1 MKRSSK
7 LTAKEQA
14 DVLMRCATSIEHH
27 NDTVIVSAF
36 GHRYK
41 IENAYSRTPRI
52 SQLRQI
58 KEVQNEHQTKTD

>member
-7 LTAKEQA
+7 LTARELVDA
-14 DVLMRCATSIEHH
+14 LMRDATSKEHH

-41 IENAYSRTPRI
+41 IENVYSSKPKIT
-52 SQLRQI
+52 QLRQI
-58 KEVQNEHQTKTD
+58 KEVTNEER